1 MNGNK
6 AVLDSNLVILFSKG
20 QIDLA
25 KLRSKYDEF
34 YVSIITYIEVYAY
47 EFAVQSEKDL
57 IDEFFKTIDIV
68 EINKE
73 VADISIV
80 YRKNKFKNIK
90 LPDAVILATAKYAN
104 ADLLTGD
111 RKDFQ
116 NIDSSVGIL
125 SLDELKV

>member
-6 AVLDSNLVILFSKG
+6 AVFDSNLVILFSKG

-47 EFAVQSEKDL
+47 EFVVQTEKDL
-57 IDEFFKTIDIV
+57 INEFFNTVEII

-73 VADISIV
+73 IADLAIV
-80 YRKNKFKNIK
+80 YRKNKSKKI
-90 LPDAVILATAKYAN
+90 
-104 ADLLTGD
+104 
-111 RKDFQ
+111 
-116 NIDSSVGIL
+116 SVFFN
-125 SLDELKV
+125 